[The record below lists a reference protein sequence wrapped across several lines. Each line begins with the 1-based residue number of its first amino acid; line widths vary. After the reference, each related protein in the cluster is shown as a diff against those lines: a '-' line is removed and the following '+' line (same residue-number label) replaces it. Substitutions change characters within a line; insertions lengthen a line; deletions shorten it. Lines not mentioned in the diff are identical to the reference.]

1 MIFLKEKMKTSR
13 KRKRKKKN
21 ALAQLS

>member
-1 MIFLKEKMKTSR
+1 MIFLKEKMKTTR